1 MNSRFNDYS
10 HDLHR
15 RSFNKQK
22 EAQRLERSPRVDAQ
36 IISASN
42 PRWNHADLNS
52 HEPHSQTDTNDDL
65 SVAELN
71 DFCLSCIE
79 ELSLAK
85 SNDSSD
91 SVIKNLISKKLPSY
105 TELKTDLNKNDQ
117 RYQQHHR
124 WTQQM
129 YHAVE
134 PLLQQKTNATSE
146 QRDLN
151 QLTVQ
156 CVEQDLQLQY
166 RVEQLKIRVASIEQ
180 SVSQHLIQV
189 ARDIGLPEK
198 IMVKL
203 AKLIVRTMQR

>member
-1 MNSRFNDYS
+1 
-10 HDLHR
+10 
-15 RSFNKQK
+15 
-22 EAQRLERSPRVDAQ
+22 
-36 IISASN
+36 
-42 PRWNHADLNS
+42 
-52 HEPHSQTDTNDDL
+52 
-65 SVAELN
+65 
-71 DFCLSCIE
+71 
-79 ELSLAK
+79 
-85 SNDSSD
+85 
-91 SVIKNLISKKLPSY
+91 
-105 TELKTDLNKNDQ
+105 
-117 RYQQHHR
+117 
-124 WTQQM
+124 M